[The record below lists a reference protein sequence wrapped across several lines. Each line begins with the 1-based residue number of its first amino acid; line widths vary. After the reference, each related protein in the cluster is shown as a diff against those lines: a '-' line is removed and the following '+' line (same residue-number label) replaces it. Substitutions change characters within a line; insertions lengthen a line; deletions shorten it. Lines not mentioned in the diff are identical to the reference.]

1 MATSGGFDT
10 NHRVSGSYNTYAT
23 FSWWQTGQSIDGNYT
38 DISWSLTGKTAS
50 SGQNIYVY
58 NVSATVNGATT
69 SKNFNGRMYNG
80 TTLLTGTAR
89 IYHNNDGTK
98 NFSASAGLAMYSS
111 GSWYSGSG
119 SWNLDSIPRKATI
132 KSAPNF
138 NDEQNPTIT
147 YENKAGNSVN
157 SLQACISLDGSK
169 DDIAYRD
176 ISKTG
181 TSYKFNLTEA
191 ERNVL
196 RNATKTSNSRTVRFF
211 VRTIIGGNTFYD
223 SVDKTFS
230 IVNANPVFSNYT
242 FHDGNSTTTAI
253 TGNNQWIIQN
263 KSSLVVDITSANKAT
278 AKKSATMASYVYEIS
293 SYSGSANYTTSDLS
307 KTIGAI
313 NATQNQNLKVTA
325 IDSRNNSTAV
335 SKTVNIVP
343 YATPVLNV
351 SATRQN
357 NFEANTTIKVSGSAS
372 LLKVNNVVKNTVN
385 ATNGVQYRKKAS
397 STSTWESW
405 TNIPSSY
412 NTSTGAVTVSDFI
425 ISLDNQQAW
434 DFEFKLTDRL
444 ETKTVAITVSQGQ
457 PQFFIGA
464 DGRVSVGG
472 LPSRAIA
479 NNELG
484 QFEVF
489 GEIYGKEGRYDVN
502 TAVSPDTTAQ
512 WSNQFGN
519 GHFFIKYSEKNKFA
533 SQPSQWGILE
543 VWIDSVE
550 VRQIWHQLPSGNI
563 WTRCGNASGW
573 NTTRWH
579 IVETRVSGSQGGL
592 WSSFYFD
599 DVVNDDTDVVVYT
612 KKGTEL
618 KLKRGNGG
626 VVLYCGAGAKN
637 INIARC
643 SWAQSYS
650 PSINSNYG
658 AHGLAPSSKIY
669 TRFLGALV
677 NNGSAGV
684 GEFTATATN
693 FTPGYGDLASTTGGS
708 RSGSCCSMTMIR
720 TKGTAGWEMQGNVS
734 SDGVATSM
742 DFDAHIT
749 APNMNYIPGTYQRG
763 AKKDNTRTSWCLF
776 EVFEP

>member
-1 MATSGGFDT
+1 MATSGSFDT

-58 NVSATVNGATT
+58 GVSVTVNGATT
-69 SKNFNGRMYNG
+69 SKNFNARMYNG

-89 IYHNNDGTK
+89 IYHNNDGSK

-111 GSWYSGSG
+111 SSWYSGSG

-138 NDEQNPTIT
+138 NDEENPTIT

-196 RNATKTSNSRTVRFF
+196 RNATKTSNSRTVKFF
-211 VRTIIGGNTFYD
+211 VRTTIGGNTFYD

-242 FHDGNSTTTAI
+242 FHDGNSTTTDI
-253 TGNNQWIIQN
+253 TGNDQWIIQN
-263 KSSLVVDITSANKAT
+263 KSSLVVDITPANKAT
-278 AKKSATMASYVYEIS
+278 AKKNATMASYVYEIS

-313 NATQNQNLKVTA
+313 NATQNQNLKVIA
-325 IDSRNNSTAV
+325 IDSRNNSTSV

-357 NFEANTTIKVSGSAS
+357 NFEANTTIKVSGSVS

-385 ATNGVQYRKKAS
+385 ATNGVQYRKKQS
-397 STSTWESW
+397 STTTWESW

-412 NTSTGAVTVSDFI
+412 NTSTGAVTVSDFV

-444 ETKTVAITVSQGQ
+444 ETKTVAISVSQGQ
-457 PQFFIGA
+457 PQFFIGS
-464 DGRVSVGG
+464 DGRVAVGG
-472 LPSRAIA
+472 LPSI
-479 NNELG
+479 
-484 QFEVF
+484 
-489 GEIYGKEGRYDVN
+489 
-502 TAVSPDTTAQ
+502 S
-512 WSNQFGN
+512 
-519 GHFFIKYSEKNKFA
+519 
-533 SQPSQWGILE
+533 
-543 VWIDSVE
+543 
-550 VRQIWHQLPSGNI
+550 LPSGN
-563 WTRCGNASGW
+563 TGQLEVYGDVYAKNLRSTGNAYANG
-573 NTTRWH
+573 NRLAELPITKDML
-579 IVETRVSGSQGGL
+579 GSK
-592 WSSFYFD
+592 S
-599 DVVNDDTDVVVYT
+599 
-612 KKGTEL
+612 
-618 KLKRGNGG
+618 
-626 VVLYCGAGAKN
+626 
-637 INIARC
+637 
-643 SWAQSYS
+643 
-650 PSINSNYG
+650 
-658 AHGLAPSSKIY
+658 
-669 TRFLGALV
+669 
-677 NNGSAGV
+677 
-684 GEFTATATN
+684 
-693 FTPGYGDLASTTGGS
+693 
-708 RSGSCCSMTMIR
+708 
-720 TKGTAGWEMQGNVS
+720 VS
-734 SDGVATSM
+734 SDKIDWTTMRHVSNVGSSVIDVTKTVTRLCEVTIPEAGVYYASATV
-742 DFDAHIT
+742 DPNLLGNNVGDANVHLALNGGNSI
-749 APNMNYIPGTYQRG
+749 AGSQVFFNNNGKNWFIGGVHVSAIVSCKKGDKIQLRG
-763 AKKDNTRTSWCLF
+763 QSQADKWQAGERRRLDAFRIG
-776 EVFEP
+776 